1 MDFEKKVPEWSA
13 QGTEPP
19 SSLKTSGFQSGYK
32 PPAAYFNWFWNRV
45 SACLTELQAKVKQ
58 LRTVPDGG
66 TGKSTFTAGNY
77 LVGNGTGALTEKTP
91 EQVRDDIGA
100 ASKAEGIP
108 VVRAYST
115 DGIAYTATVPDVTSL
130 ENGMLLTI
138 VPDVVSASTTITL
151 NINNLGAKMVRLPLS
166 FNNAAMTTPKLATYF
181 TADRPLTLQYDA
193 YYLSGDGIW
202 KTFGKQRTSAQDL
215 YGTVPIESGGTDA
228 TTAAEAREKLGITPA
243 NIGAVKKTTTS
254 VFLQV
259 ADWATNDSGSIIQT
273 VSVPGVTTSNT
284 VIISA
289 SPATY
294 EEYHSCMVR
303 CGSQNNGSLTFIA
316 AEVPSIRLNVY
327 ILILD

>member
-1 MDFEKKVPEWSA
+1 MDFENKVPDWSA

-45 SACLTELQAKVKQ
+45 SVCLSELQAKVKQ
-58 LRTVPDGG
+58 LRAVADGG
-66 TGKSTFTAGNY
+66 TGKASFTEGSY
-77 LVGNGTGALTEKTP
+77 LVGNGTGALNEKTP

-108 VVRAYST
+108 VVRAYSS

-138 VPDVVSASTTITL
+138 VPDVVSASTAITL

-202 KTFGKQRTSAQDL
+202 KTYGKQRTSAQDL
-215 YGTVPIESGGTDA
+215 YGTVPIEGGGTGA
-228 TTAAEAREKLGITPA
+228 ETAEAARTALGITPA
-243 NIGAVKKTTTS
+243 NIGAVTMKT
-254 VFLQV
+254 
-259 ADWATNDSGSIIQT
+259 ATASLPVSGWSSNQQT
-273 VSVPGVTTSNT
+273 VSVSDVTASNT
-284 VIISA
+284 VIVTADPA
-289 SPATY
+289 SY
-294 EEYHSCMVR
+294 EHYNECAVR
-303 CGSQNNGSLTFIA
+303 CSAQEDGKLTFTCTDKPTSA
-316 AEVPSIRLNVY
+316 LTANV
-327 ILILD
+327 LILT

>member
-66 TGKSTFTAGNY
+66 TGKASFTAGSFIM
-77 LVGNGTGALTEKTP
+77 GNGTGELGEKTP
-91 EQVRDDIGA
+91 EEVLDLIGA
-100 ASKAEGIP
+100 ASKSEGIP
-108 VVRAYST
+108 VVRAYSS

-166 FNNAAMTTPKLATYF
+166 FNNAAMTTPRLATYF

-202 KTFGKQRTSAQDL
+202 KTFGKERTSAQDL
-215 YGTVPIESGGTDA
+215 YGTVPIESGGTGA
-228 TTAAEAREKLGITPA
+228 ATAAEARSNL
-243 NIGAVKKTTTS
+243 GAVAMQT
-254 VFLQV
+254 
-259 ADWATNDSGSIIQT
+259 ATVSLPVSGWSNKQQT
-273 VSVPGVTTSNT
+273 VSVNGVTASNV
-284 VIISA
+284 VIVTAAPA
-289 SPATY
+289 SY
-294 EEYHSCMVR
+294 EHYNECTVR
-303 CGSQNNGSLTFIA
+303 CSAQAAGKLTFTCTDTPTA
-316 AEVPSIRLNVY
+316 ALTANV
-327 ILILD
+327 LILT